1 MEKKERDKMQQ
12 HDIVPQAQQ
21 KGLTRQQIMAFLQHK
36 QEMEMASSKP
46 LVATE
51 LYDLN
56 NLSLVTENPPHMVMA
71 KVRLR
76 LVLAAMDP
84 KRTKPLIQCFINF
97 YNEEMISYKRQGR
110 QEYLGA
116 LQALAES
123 TSGGEASVSMR

>member
-1 MEKKERDKMQQ
+1 MVMQ
-12 HDIVPQAQQ
+12 PGEP
-21 KGLTRQQIMAFLQHK
+21 KGLTRNQILQYLQRK
-36 QEMEMASSKP
+36 AEMQEAAQRP

-51 LYDLN
+51 LYDPTK
-56 NLSLVTENPPHMVMA
+56 LSLVTENPPHMVMA

-76 LVLAAMDP
+76 LVLAAMDTTR
-84 KRTKPLIQCFINF
+84 KEPLINCFLRF

-123 TSGGEASVSMR
+123 TSPGGEPTVNLR